1 LEDDMRILKRTG
13 LLLLAHA
20 FLVPLAHAQ
29 TPLTEARVV
38 AIFHEMESAVRG
50 KDVSGVVRHFAPDA
64 IIRLVMPRSAGGQ
77 ILELSVA
84 EYAKMLGDGWAMA
97 AESTYAVEDIAIE
110 ISADGRS
117 AEVSD
122 TTVETM
128 KVQGR
133 TISAR
138 TRERFSVESR
148 GGRLVITRLTGQV
161 EM

>member
-1 LEDDMRILKRTG
+1 MHILKTTG
-13 LLLLAHA
+13 LLLLACA
-20 FLVPLAHAQ
+20 FLVPPAQAQ

-38 AIFHEMESAVRG
+38 ATLDQIESAVRD

-64 IIRLVMPRSAGGQ
+64 SIRLVMPPSAGGQ

-84 EYAKMLGDGWAMA
+84 EYAKLLRDGWAMA
-97 AESTYAVEDIAIE
+97 AESTYAVEDIQIE

-128 KVQGR
+128 KVQGQ
-133 TISAR
+133 TLSSR

-148 GGRLVITRLTGQV
+148 GGRLLITRLTGQV